1 MRAGRAHRRRLPP
14 KRELRVAEFGVRAT
28 PDAPAA
34 GPRAHANPE
43 VDTSAGSAHRP
54 RGADDLAIVLTG
66 GGARAAYQVGFLRWV
81 ARHIPDAHFPIVS
94 GVSAGAINA
103 AFLAAHPGPLAAAA
117 DRLCD
122 LWSRL
127 TADRVFRTD
136 GPSLAGLV
144 ARWGIRLLAG
154 GTPLAPTVRGLVDTS
169 PLRATLAAVFDSDPG
184 DGGAIPGI
192 ADNVEAGRLWAL
204 ALVTSHYG
212 TGHSVVWTQGRDL
225 HEWERADRHSRNTA
239 LTLDHVLA
247 SSALPLF
254 FPAVR
259 LPDGWHGDGGI
270 RLTAPFSPAL
280 RLGANR
286 VLAISTRYVA
296 DDESGDAG
304 ASGHPPPL
312 QIAGQ
317 LLNAVF
323 LDDLDRD
330 AQELERINLLLH
342 EVAPEKRRGMREVEL
357 LVIRPSVDL
366 SRLAAEHEAHL
377 PRVFRHL
384 VRGLGSREVASPDLL
399 SLLAFEPAYL
409 RRLIAL
415 GETDAAARADE
426 IRALVA
432 GGGRRAVARATSAAA
447 AAGACTSD
455 TTESRREDRA
465 EELR

>member
-1 MRAGRAHRRRLPP
+1 M
-14 KRELRVAEFGVRAT
+14 
-28 PDAPAA
+28 
-34 GPRAHANPE
+34 
-43 VDTSAGSAHRP
+43 
-54 RGADDLAIVLTG
+54 LTG

-81 ARHIPDAHFPIVS
+81 GRHLPDAHFPIVS

-103 AFLAAHPGPLAAAA
+103 AFLAAHPGPLAATA

-122 LWSRL
+122 LWSGL

-154 GTPLAPTVRGLVDTS
+154 GTSLAPTVRGLVDTS
-169 PLRATLAAVFDSDPG
+169 PLRDTLAGVFDLR
-184 DGGAIPGI
+184 GGKIAGI
-192 ADNVEAGRLWAL
+192 ADNIEAGRLWAV

-239 LTLDHVLA
+239 LTPDHVLA
-247 SSALPLF
+247 SAALPLF

-259 LPDGWHGDGGI
+259 LADGWHGDGGI

-296 DDESGDAG
+296 AEGSGDVDAP
-304 ASGHPPPL
+304 GHPPPM

-342 EVAPEKRRGMREVEL
+342 DVAAEKRRGMREVEL

-366 SRLAAEHEAHL
+366 SRLAAEYEAHL

-384 VRGLGSREVASPDLL
+384 VRGLGSREIASPDLL
-399 SLLAFEPAYL
+399 SLLTFEPDYL

-426 IRALVA
+426 IRALIA
-432 GGGRRAVARATSAAA
+432 GGGRRTAAGGTSAAPAGGAYPSGKA
-447 AAGACTSD
+447 AQ
-455 TTESRREDRA
+455 SRREDDA

>member
-1 MRAGRAHRRRLPP
+1 MPGPTA
-14 KRELRVAEFGVRAT
+14 AT
-28 PDAPAA
+28 P
-34 GPRAHANPE
+34 
-43 VDTSAGSAHRP
+43 AHRP

-103 AFLAAHPGPLAAAA
+103 AYLAAHPGPLAVAAE
-117 DRLCD
+117 RLCD

-127 TADRVFRTD
+127 TADRVFRAD

-154 GTPLAPTVRGLVDTS
+154 GTPLAPTVQGLVDTS
-169 PLRATLAAVFDSDPG
+169 PLRDTLAGVFDSDPG
-184 DGGAIPGI
+184 DGAISGI
-192 ADNVEAGRLWAL
+192 ADNIEAGRLWAL

-225 HEWERADRHSRNTA
+225 HQWERADRHSRNTA

-259 LPDGWHGDGGI
+259 LADGWHGDGGI

-296 DDESGDAG
+296 AEGTGGDDAP
-304 ASGHPPPL
+304 GHPPPM

-342 EVAPEKRRGMREVEL
+342 DVAPEKRRGMREVEL
-357 LVIRPSVDL
+357 LVIRPSTDL
-366 SRLAAEHEAHL
+366 SRLAAEYEAHL

-384 VRGLGSREVASPDLL
+384 VRGLGSREIASPDVL
-399 SLLAFEPAYL
+399 SLLTFEPEYL

-415 GETDAAARADE
+415 GETDAAARADD
-426 IRALVA
+426 IRALIA
-432 GGGRRAVARATSAAA
+432 GGGRRTAASGTSAASA
-447 AAGACTSD
+447 SGTCARDKA
-455 TTESRREDRA
+455 ESRREDRA

>member
-1 MRAGRAHRRRLPP
+1 M
-14 KRELRVAEFGVRAT
+14 
-28 PDAPAA
+28 
-34 GPRAHANPE
+34 
-43 VDTSAGSAHRP
+43 DTSATAATRP
-54 RGADDLAIVLTG
+54 RGADDLAIVLPG

-81 ARHIPDAHFPIVS
+81 AKHIPDAHFPIVS

-103 AFLAAHPGPLAAAA
+103 AFLAAQRGPLTEAA

-154 GTPLAPTVRGLVDTS
+154 GTSLAPTVHGLVDTA
-169 PLRATLAAVFDSDPG
+169 PLRKTLAGVFDLR
-184 DGGAIPGI
+184 GGTIAGI
-192 ADNVEAGRLWAL
+192 ADNIAAGRLWAL

-212 TGHSVVWTQGRDL
+212 TGRSVVWTQGRDL
-225 HEWERADRHSRNTA
+225 REWERADRHSRNTA

-259 LPDGWHGDGGI
+259 LADGWHGDGGI
-270 RLTAPFSPAL
+270 RLTSPFSPAL
-280 RLGANR
+280 HLGANR

-296 DDESGDAG
+296 DDEADDVDAPR
-304 ASGHPPPL
+304 HPPPM

-342 EVAPEKRRGMREVEL
+342 DVAPEKRRGMRAVEL

-366 SRLAAEHEAHL
+366 SRLAAEYEAHL
-377 PRVFRHL
+377 PRVFRHM

-399 SLLAFEPAYL
+399 SLLTFEPEYL
-409 RRLIAL
+409 RRLIDL
-415 GETDAAARADE
+415 GESDAAARADE
-426 IRALVA
+426 IRTLVR
-432 GGGRRAVARATSAAA
+432 GHPRRGATVAAA
-447 AAGACTSD
+447 TPALGKM
-455 TTESRREDRA
+455 ESGRENDVQ
-465 EELR
+465 ELR

>member
-1 MRAGRAHRRRLPP
+1 MAGPTA
-14 KRELRVAEFGVRAT
+14 AT
-28 PDAPAA
+28 P
-34 GPRAHANPE
+34 
-43 VDTSAGSAHRP
+43 AHRP

-103 AFLAAHPGPLAAAA
+103 AFLAADPGPLAVAA

-122 LWSRL
+122 LWTRL

-154 GTPLAPTVRGLVDTS
+154 GTPLAPAVRGLVDTS
-169 PLRATLAAVFDSDPG
+169 PLRGTLAGVFDSDPR
-184 DGGAIPGI
+184 DGAIPGI
-192 ADNVEAGRLWAL
+192 ADNIAAGRLWAL

-225 HEWERADRHSRNTA
+225 REWERADRHSRNAA

-259 LPDGWHGDGGI
+259 LADGWHGDGGI

-296 DDESGDAG
+296 DEGSSDLDTP
-304 ASGHPPPL
+304 GHPPPI

-342 EVAPEKRRGMREVEL
+342 DVAPEKRRGMREVEL

-366 SRLAAEHEAHL
+366 SRLAAEYETHL

-384 VRGLGSREVASPDLL
+384 VRGLGSREIASPDLL
-399 SLLAFEPAYL
+399 SLLTFEPAYL
-409 RRLIAL
+409 RRLVAL
-415 GETDAAARADE
+415 GETDAAARAEE
-426 IRALVA
+426 IRALIV
-432 GGGRRAVARATSAAA
+432 GGSRRTAARESSAAP
-447 AAGACTSD
+447 AAGAYASGKA
-455 TTESRREDRA
+455 ESRRVDGA
-465 EELR
+465 QALR